1 MSTDSL
7 RAQAL
12 RRRIRIERKVAT
24 RDELGG
30 EEYSF
35 SLRAEVYA
43 QVRYLTGRESLL
55 ANEMTATEQ
64 YEFIIRY
71 RRDIEMTDRI
81 VWKGQNYDIQS
92 LAEQGRNVAL
102 RIIAKLPGGEVT

>member
-7 RAQAL
+7 RAQAMQ
-12 RRRIRIERKVAT
+12 RRIRIERKVAT